1 MDKVYLKVLDNA
13 TSFKIQIFE
22 KNNDILNFKD
32 EVTFQKDIST
42 NDLVKKINNILLSLG
57 KGKAKWTSTTPYTLV
72 YVKS

>member
-57 KGKAKWTSTTPYTLV
+57 KGKAK
-72 YVKS
+72 